1 MATTTDLDAVVED
14 VWRRES
20 PHVLAALLR
29 RHGDLGDCED
39 AVQEALEAA
48 VRQWPADGVPDNPR
62 GWLVRVASR
71 RLVDRVRSR
80 TARERRELA
89 EAVALRVDDPVGAAG
104 PDHGGPDAG
113 ADADDTLRLM
123 LLCCH
128 DSLSRPSQV
137 ALTLRCVAGLTTEQV
152 AAAYLVPVPT
162 MAQRLSRARAVL
174 RDGSARFEL
183 PSPDVLPARVGA
195 VLDVCHATFTQG
207 YALSG
212 GDAVVDAD
220 LAGEAV
226 RVTRL
231 LLAAVP
237 DHAEV
242 AGALALMLLTHART
256 PARTDDAG
264 DLVPLR
270 EQDRSRWDAA
280 MTAEGIDLLERTL
293 PRGHVGRY
301 QLEASIAAVHAQAR
315 RWDDTDWH
323 QIALLY
329 AMLHDVAPSSAVT
342 LNRAVAVAMSRTP
355 QDGLDLLAPLLD
367 DPAARRL
374 HRVHA
379 VRAHLLEDVGDL
391 GGAAAAYREAAR
403 LTASRPE
410 QRYLH
415 RRAERAGA
423 HAPSA
428 PPAPGTA

>member
-1 MATTTDLDAVVED
+1 VATTTEVAAVVGG

-20 PHVLAALLR
+20 PYVLAALLR
-29 RHGDLGDCED
+29 RHGDLGECED
-39 AVQEALEAA
+39 AAQEALEAA

-89 EAVALRVDDPVGAAG
+89 DATALRVDDPVGAHRDEPPAG
-104 PDHGGPDAG
+104 
-113 ADADDTLRLM
+113 DDTLRLM
-123 LLCCH
+123 LLCC
-128 DSLSRPSQV
+128 DGSLSRPSQV

-152 AAAYLVPVPT
+152 AAAYLVPTST
-162 MAQRLSRARAVL
+162 MAQRLSRARATL
-174 RDGSARFEL
+174 RDNGIRFEL
-183 PSPDVLPARVGA
+183 PSADALPARVGA
-195 VLDVCHATFTQG
+195 VLDVCHALFTQG

-220 LAGEAV
+220 LAAEAV

-231 LLAAVP
+231 LHAAVP

-256 PARTDDAG
+256 PSRTDAAG

-270 EQDRSRWDAA
+270 EQDRTRWDVA
-280 MTAEGIDLLERTL
+280 MLAEGRELLERTL

-301 QLEASIAAVHAQAR
+301 QLEASIAAVHADAR
-315 RWDDTDWH
+315 TWHDTDWP
-323 QIALLY
+323 QITLLY
-329 AMLHDVAPSSAVT
+329 AMLHDVAPSPAVT
-342 LNRAVAVAMSRTP
+342 LNRAVAVAMSRSP

-367 DPAARRL
+367 DPAGRRL

-379 VRAHLLEDVGDL
+379 VRAHLLEDVGDA
-391 GGAAAAYREAAR
+391 GGALAAYREAAR

-410 QRYLH
+410 QRYLR
-415 RRAERAGA
+415 RRADRLAGVA
-423 HAPSA
+423 NGPTGGVGSSYA
-428 PPAPGTA
+428 

>member
-1 MATTTDLDAVVED
+1 MATTTDVAAVVED

-48 VRQWPADGVPDNPR
+48 VRQWPADGVPDSPR

-71 RLVDRVRSR
+71 RLVDRVRSG

-104 PDHGGPDAG
+104 PEQHGPDS
-113 ADADDTLRLM
+113 DDTLRLM

-137 ALTLRCVAGLTTEQV
+137 ALTLRCVAGLSTEQV

-174 RDGSARFEL
+174 RDGGARFEL
-183 PSPDVLPARVGA
+183 PSPDALPARVGA

-212 GDAVVDAD
+212 GEAVVDAD

-256 PARTDDAG
+256 PARTDGAG

-270 EQDRSRWDAA
+270 DQDRTRWDAV
-280 MTAEGIDLLERTL
+280 MIAEGLALLERTL

-301 QLEASIAAVHAQAR
+301 QLEASIAAVHAQAGL
-315 RWDDTDWH
+315 WDETDWH

-329 AMLHDVAPSSAVT
+329 AMLHDVAPSPAVT

-367 DPAARRL
+367 DPSTRRL

-379 VRAHLLEDVGDL
+379 VRAHLLEDVGDQ
-391 GGAAAAYREAAR
+391 AAAVDAYREAAR

-415 RRAERAGA
+415 RRAERVGA
-423 HAPSA
+423 RAPSA